1 MRNQDWDPE
10 TLSTP
15 EENHAINVIAY
26 LVLLMPLLAL
36 LNGAINS
43 VQSYKRHEEIEKQRQ
58 IRIASDRFQYQLKK
72 ERWEREHNAPE
83 REIFRKRSENFIDKA
98 DENALDII
106 IEISTKQLKKAH
118 VGVTNYLSNV
128 GGKIYKTENKAN
140 SIHDTKLYYLKV
152 PQGAKFVE
160 NLEEELG
167 KYLEYDDAMEINDNE
182 EIKSE

>member
-36 LNGAINS
+36 LGGVIDS
-43 VQSYKRHEEIEKQRQ
+43 VQLQKRHEEIEKQRQ

-83 REIFRKRSENFIDKA
+83 REIFRKRSKNFIDKA

-106 IEISTKQLKKAH
+106 IEIPTKQLKKAH

-140 SIHDTKLYYLKV
+140 SIHNTKLYYLKI
-152 PQGAKFVE
+152 PKGAEFIY
-160 NLEEELG
+160 NLEEELN
-167 KYLEYDDAMEINDNE
+167 KYLQYDDMMEIDDNE
-182 EIKSE
+182 DIKPE

>member
-10 TLSTP
+10 TFLTP
-15 EENHAINVIAY
+15 EEDHHINVAIY
-26 LVLLMPLLAL
+26 WFLLFVLVSLLYVAL
-36 LNGAINS
+36 DS
-43 VQSYKRHEEIEKQRQ
+43 VRLDKQHKEVLKQRQ
-58 IRIASDRFQYQLKK
+58 IQNASDRFQYRLKK

-83 REIFRKRSENFIDKA
+83 REIFRKRSKNFVDKA

-106 IEISTKQLKKAH
+106 IEIPTGQLKKAH

-128 GGKIYKTENKAN
+128 GGKIDKIEDGTDLP
-140 SIHDTKLYYLKV
+140 HGTKLYYLKV

-182 EIKSE
+182 EIKPE

>member
-10 TLSTP
+10 TFLTP
-15 EENHAINVIAY
+15 EEDHVINVILY
-26 LVLLMPLLAL
+26 WVLLIAL
-36 LNGAINS
+36 LGLVGAAIGNI
-43 VQSYKRHEEIEKQRQ
+43 QLDKRNKEIEKQRQ
-58 IRIASDRFQYQLKK
+58 IQNASDRFQLRLKK

-83 REIFRKRSENFIDKA
+83 REIFRKRSKNFVDKA

-106 IEISTKQLKKAH
+106 IEIPTGQLKKAH

-128 GGKIYKTENKAN
+128 GGKIDKIEDGTDLP
-140 SIHDTKLYYLKV
+140 HGTKLYYLKV
-152 PQGAKFVE
+152 PQRAKFAE

-182 EIKSE
+182 EIKPE

>member
-10 TLSTP
+10 TPSTP

-43 VQSYKRHEEIEKQRQ
+43 VQLYERHEEIEKQRQ

-83 REIFRKRSENFIDKA
+83 REIFRKRSKNFVDKA

-106 IEISTKQLKKAH
+106 IEIPTGQLKKAH

-128 GGKIYKTENKAN
+128 GGKIDKIEDGTDLP
-140 SIHDTKLYYLKV
+140 HGTKLYYLKV
-152 PQGAKFVE
+152 PQRAKFVE

-182 EIKSE
+182 EIKPE